1 MQVLQNPLLSL
12 LRRVL
17 TKFNSQENQAV
28 EGLPICDAYT
38 VIFFFVYLTQHTSSV
53 ILLLHILIHIYYCF
67 PSLFSITPTFPESK
81 WFRLPTLIV
90 ESVNYLSIPDTC
102 QLLTLNAALGA
113 TFPVKLYSHGGITL
127 SQSGTYKTNGT
138 YRCQIKVLL
147 LQHCHHL
154 RETVF
159 CHCAQLCHCVGMVLL
174 NNAIS
179 SLNETS

>member
-28 EGLPICDAYT
+28 EGLPILWCLHCY
-38 VIFFFVYLTQHTSSV
+38 FFFLVYLTQHTSSV
-53 ILLLHILIHIYYCF
+53 IFLLHILIHVYYCF

-81 WFRLPTLIV
+81 VVQAANFDCRI
-90 ESVNYLSIPDTC
+90 C
-102 QLLTLNAALGA
+102 QLPVNTWYTSASDFKCS

-147 LQHCHHL
+147 
-154 RETVF
+154 
-159 CHCAQLCHCVGMVLL
+159 
-174 NNAIS
+174 
-179 SLNETS
+179 